1 MKGVVFT
8 EFMELVED
16 KFGAETLDS
25 IIEQSS
31 LPNNGAYTAVGTY
44 DHSEMVRLVT
54 QLSAATHIDVDA
66 LIKTFGEYL
75 FGRLVAGHPV
85 FLEGMDC
92 AEQML
97 RSVHDIIHIEV
108 KKLYPDAELPAF
120 AYGKSSD
127 GRFTMHYTSSRGF
140 ADLAEGL
147 IVGCAKHFNESVQID
162 RDDRSEGR
170 GTDVVFTLEFGAPA

>member
-16 KFGAETLDS
+16 KFGSDVLET
-25 IIEQSS
+25 IIEQSD
-31 LPNNGAYTAVGTY
+31 LPNKGAYTAVGTY
-44 DHSEMVRLVT
+44 DHSEIIQLVT
-54 QLSAATHIDVDA
+54 KLSAATQIETSA
-66 LIKTFGEYL
+66 LIKVFGEYL
-75 FGRLVAGHPV
+75 FGQLVAGHPT
-85 FLEGMDC
+85 FLDGMDS

-120 AYGKSSD
+120 TYDTSSD
-127 GRFTMHYTSSRGF
+127 GRLIMHYTSSRGF

-147 IVGCAKHFNESVQID
+147 IVGCAKHFNESVEIG
-162 RDDRSEGR
+162 REDRSEGR
-170 GTDVVFTLEFGAPA
+170 GTDVVFTLKFGALV